1 MNLFLLLKR
10 ELVIKIIIKQNKL
23 LKILELI
30 LNVNAKKFIENLN
43 RLLKM

>member
-10 ELVIKIIIKQNKL
+10 ELVIKIMIKQNKL